1 MHQLPKI
8 PGQCDKVAGEVVEL
22 LCLQLDQILLYCSG
36 EPCAGRI
43 CEDSIGIPAPALGK
57 GPILAPHVEEVAV
70 GVGLGVK
77 GSVPGRDRAFLHK
90 NKLLEPVLDMIVQGF
105 WFHFCIYMFLLLIVD
120 PLLTRKLAGKI
131 RWKELIEDGDDL
143 L

>member
-1 MHQLPKI
+1 MGKDTFRYIGTCMLI
-8 PGQCDKVAGEVVEL
+8 YLSLAALEL
-22 LCLQLDQILLYCSG
+22 
-36 EPCAGRI
+36 
-43 CEDSIGIPAPALGK
+43 
-57 GPILAPHVEEVAV
+57 
-70 GVGLGVK
+70 
-77 GSVPGRDRAFLHK
+77 F
-90 NKLLEPVLDMIVQGF
+90 LLEPVLDMIVQGF